1 MGEEK
6 LKRREA
12 SAGRCPNCRTL
23 SEVPDVVRRDAKR
36 LSDVVRLK
44 NGIKSRGFDIN
55 QTNMDASDVI
65 APVDPPRTRSA
76 LAAIH
81 QQAMKGLRAPS
92 TPLEVK
98 LNDELSASAIK
109 TKQARDKLELRGA
122 IVQQTK
128 DAPAASWSWSVGRNT
143 LDIDTAEASY
153 SSALTPKSFYKLSNS
168 LSTKQRWATAS
179 LQGRTVGRKA
189 APRTRGATEVV
200 EMCPQQCML
209 VAVFSSQRPQ
219 PLQGFHCCT

>member
-1 MGEEK
+1 MLFGAAAWRLDLGSKDVSVKARELLLNESGNRRTRTIRLRNRLTLAKQGPVTWPLSWSTRASEDRRCTALCAARRARRARASPPGEAEET
-6 LKRREA
+6 R
-12 SAGRCPNCRTL
+12 SVCRTL

-44 NGIKSRGFDIN
+44 NGIKSWGFDIH

-122 IVQQTK
+122 IVQ
-128 DAPAASWSWSVGRNT
+128 DWSQ
-143 LDIDTAEASY
+143 
-153 SSALTPKSFYKLSNS
+153 F
-168 LSTKQRWATAS
+168 
-179 LQGRTVGRKA
+179 RKG
-189 APRTRGATEVV
+189 T
-200 EMCPQQCML
+200 
-209 VAVFSSQRPQ
+209 
-219 PLQGFHCCT
+219 